1 MTPKIA
7 ILKIGLTRNTRIA
20 YNILTVFTKPFNR
33 TSMES
38 KPGQNQIRRRRIH
51 WLLIEPVWNR
61 NYNLTR
67 ACLVAVG
74 AFNRTSMESKPLTH
88 PHKSDHYQDF

>member
-7 ILKIGLTRNTRIA
+7 ILKICLTRNTRIA

-38 KPGQNQIRRRRIH
+38 KLDPSMFH
-51 WLLIEPVWNR
+51 STEYAP
-61 NYNLTR
+61 
-67 ACLVAVG
+67 
-74 AFNRTSMESKPLTH
+74 FNRTSMESKHVLPDWVVFGCLPFNRTSMES
-88 PHKSDHYQDF
+88 KRGKTSCSA